1 MGPTPARSKAMSGQ
15 GSGGGGGIIIRRT
28 QSQIKAADIS
38 DDELQTLID
47 ALSQTNQDLIDKL
60 TALLSND

>member
-1 MGPTPARSKAMSGQ
+1 MSGQ